1 MVAQLLAI
9 VRQKAAL
16 PFPLNA
22 PSVNFSSII
31 NVL

>member
-1 MVAQLLAI
+1 MVAALSAI

-16 PFPLNA
+16 PFPLNV

-31 NVL
+31 NVR